1 MRNKI
6 TRSLNMSSLSTH
18 NQRLDMRIDLETK
31 QMAERASAALGCSS
45 LTEYI
50 TRLIRDNS
58 PSIIQQQTEI
68 TLSNQQFE
76 QFISLCEDQTT
87 KPGQSLL
94 SAAQQLEQEGY

>member
-1 MRNKI
+1 
-6 TRSLNMSSLSTH
+6 MSSISTH
-18 NQRLDMRIDLETK
+18 DQRLDMRIDLETK

-68 TLSNQQFE
+68 TLSNQQFD
-76 QFISLCEDQTT
+76 QFISLCEDETI
-87 KPGQSLL
+87 KPSASLL
-94 SAAQQLEQEGY
+94 QAARQLDKEGY

>member
-1 MRNKI
+1 
-6 TRSLNMSSLSTH
+6 MSSISTH
-18 NQRLDMRIDLETK
+18 DQRLDMRIDLETK

-68 TLSNQQFE
+68 TLSNQQFD
-76 QFISLCEDQTT
+76 QFISLCEDETI
-87 KPGQSLL
+87 KPSASLL
-94 SAAQQLEQEGY
+94 QAAWQLDKEGY

>member
-1 MRNKI
+1 
-6 TRSLNMSSLSTH
+6 MSSLSTH

-31 QMAERASAALGCSS
+31 QMAERASVALGCSS

-68 TLSNQQFE
+68 TLSNQQFD
-76 QFISLCEDQTT
+76 QFITLCEDEAI
-87 KPGQSLL
+87 KPSQSLL
-94 SAAQQLEQEGY
+94 DAAQKLDKEGY

>member
-1 MRNKI
+1 MTLGRGNI
-6 TRSLNMSSLSTH
+6 MSSISTH

-58 PSIIQQQTEI
+58 PNIIQQKTQI
-68 TLSNQQFE
+68 TLSNQQFD
-76 QFISLCEDQTT
+76 QFIALCENETI
-87 KPGQSLL
+87 KPSKSLL
-94 SAAQQLEQEGY
+94 QAAQQLDKEGY

>member
-1 MRNKI
+1 
-6 TRSLNMSSLSTH
+6 MSSISAH
-18 NQRLDMRIDLETK
+18 DQRLDMRIDLETK

-68 TLSNQQFE
+68 TLSNQQFD
-76 QFISLCEDQTT
+76 QFISLCEDETI
-87 KPGQSLL
+87 KPSASLL
-94 SAAQQLEQEGY
+94 QAARQLDKEGY